1 MNFRYYRIMSI
12 LALLAIIDLSFP
24 RHAYAYLDPGTGTYL
39 FQLLMAALL
48 GAAVGVKI
56 FWYKIKL
63 FFKKLFP
70 DKR

>member
-1 MNFRYYRIMSI
+1 MNFRYYRIITI

-24 RHAYAYLDPGTGTYL
+24 RHAYAYLDPATSQFL
-39 FQLLMAALL
+39 FNILVAALL
-48 GAAVGVKI
+48 GAAVGIKI

-63 FFKKLFP
+63 FLKKLFP

>member
-1 MNFRYYRIMSI
+1 MNFRYYRIMTI

-39 FQLLMAALL
+39 FQLLVAALL

-70 DKR
+70 DKQ

>member
-1 MNFRYYRIMSI
+1 MNFRYYRIMTI
-12 LALLAIIDLSFP
+12 LAILAIIDLSFP

-39 FQLLMAALL
+39 FQLLVAALL
-48 GAAVGVKI
+48 GAAVGIKI

-70 DKR
+70 NRQ